1 MDRLPET
8 ALQPTIG
15 RIGRRERAVRLAER
29 MLAFSSVYQA
39 AWLVRD
45 SWHGRPERQA
55 ECINKMAEAVKTELE
70 RTSDREALLY
80 AIADALYCS
89 PLGVPWEA

>member
-15 RIGRRERAVRLAER
+15 RIGRRERAVRMAER

-55 ECINKMAEAVKTELE
+55 AC
-70 RTSDREALLY
+70 Y
-80 AIADALYCS
+80 
-89 PLGVPWEA
+89 GVPWEA